1 MKSWQK
7 LAIAAGVFSLAA
19 CESEL
24 PRRYKAMTMER
35 QASGAPLVRAS
46 AFVIEKPE
54 SGEEP
59 GVLQLDAEGQASLIT
74 AVSAMENTA
83 KGLYQQLAK
92 GFARQPMREVI
103 DRSKITRRIVFSTQK
118 AGLAAEPADRIS
130 RLEFNL
136 EGLPDGLQFHQW
148 NRFET
153 EYGEVDLGKIGLKK
167 GAELSAKLSPTFG
180 GGLNAG
186 EAGIT
191 VSRELSE
198 EINLRQRFIG
208 LTGTLD
214 AQRATLVQE
223 GVTGIDLSGNTSID
237 LTVAFDRDALDPERV
252 VRFDSF
258 RTNKGLKTADEV
270 SYRVIP
276 LHVPSYT
283 LVCEKLAQGIRTRL
297 AGSYVLRHVRKGS
310 ATIMEGDDVVVF
322 ARGDLDITPREMLFM
337 SHEQLNQLRAR
348 FFIHSLRSE
357 GENLAIDHSRQDP
370 NLPLDFATYEE
381 AEEFIDWIGRQNA
394 VTVGGRQLKLNQ
406 KPLAQGDIANL
417 RVGIH
422 DCK

>member
-1 MKSWQK
+1 MKFLQK
-7 LAIAAGVFSLAA
+7 LAMVAAVLSLAA
-19 CESEL
+19 CGSEL
-24 PRRYKAMTMER
+24 PRRYKSMTIER
-35 QASGAPLVRAS
+35 QQPGAPLVRAS

-54 SGEEP
+54 PAEER

-74 AVSAMENTA
+74 AVAAMENTA
-83 KGLYQQLAK
+83 RGLYQQLAK
-92 GFARQPMREVI
+92 GFARQPLREVI
-103 DRSKITRRIVFSTQK
+103 DRSQITRRIVFSTQK
-118 AGLAAEPADRIS
+118 AGLAGEPADRIS

-136 EGLPDGLQFHQW
+136 EGLPKGLRFHQW

-167 GAELSAKLSPTFG
+167 GTELSAKLSPTFG
-180 GGLNAG
+180 GALNAG
-186 EAGIT
+186 EAGVT

-198 EINLRQRFIG
+198 EINLRQRFVG

-237 LTVAFDRDALDPERV
+237 LTVAFERDALDPRV

-258 RTNKGLKTADEV
+258 RTNKGLRTAEEI
-270 SYRVIP
+270 SYRLIP
-276 LHVPSYT
+276 LRVPSYT
-283 LVCEKLAQGIRTRL
+283 LVCEKLREGIRTRL
-297 AGSYVLRHVRKGS
+297 AGSYVLRHVRKGG

-322 ARGDLDITPREMLFM
+322 VRGDLDITPREMLLM

-357 GENLAIDHSRQDP
+357 GENLAIDHNRQNP

-394 VTVGGRQLKLNQ
+394 VTVGGRQLKINQ

-417 RVGIH
+417 RIGVH